1 MCEKIMFTKER
12 KAMLTIIRKTLLVT
26 AVVVGSI
33 STVMTVAPHVFA
45 QETITPVNE
54 GSALL
59 EYEQNTIE
67 VIDTY
72 GSSVVAIT
80 VEVQGEQQ
88 NPADFL
94 RQVPEQFREFFNL
107 PENFDPENMP
117 DMPTPPRQGSGS
129 GFVVNDEGQIVTNYH
144 VVRAA
149 LEEASVEMLE
159 GAEIRVIF
167 PGNNE
172 EAPVRVVGANAL
184 YDIALLELENAA
196 DLPDNLLPI
205 PVSDSEGVRVG
216 QKTIAIGNP
225 FGFESTV
232 TVGIVSGIGRNLP
245 GVGEINVPLLQTDAA
260 INPGNSGGPLLNSR
274 GELIGIN
281 TAIIPQVGFGGQR
294 GNLGIGFAV
303 PSNILATNLEEL
315 QAGIFSDIDSR
326 PRLGVIIRDVNA
338 YPEEVRDNLNLPESG
353 VAVIEV
359 QPGSAAET
367 AGLQGA
373 NFEVTVGGQTIPA
386 GGDVIVA
393 VNGQDITNA
402 SEIQD
407 IVFGSQRG
415 DTLDVTVW
423 RDGEEQTIPVTLEVV
438 PSDN

>member
-1 MCEKIMFTKER
+1 
-12 KAMLTIIRKTLLVT
+12 MLAIFRKTLLLT
-26 AVVVGSI
+26 AIAVGSI
-33 STVMTVAPHVFA
+33 STVMMVAPHVFA
-45 QETITPVNE
+45 QETITPIDE
-54 GSALL
+54 ASALL
-59 EYEQNTIE
+59 EYERNTID
-67 VIDTY
+67 VIETY
-72 GSSVVAIT
+72 GSSVVAIA

-88 NPADFL
+88 NPGDFL

-107 PENFDPENMP
+107 PEDFDPEDPENMP

-129 GFVVNDEGQIVTNYH
+129 GFVVNGEGQIVTNYH

-149 LEEASVEMLE
+149 LEERSVEMLE
-159 GAEIRVIF
+159 GATITVIF
-167 PGNNE
+167 PGNDAE
-172 EAPVRVVGANAL
+172 VPVRVVGANAL
-184 YDIALLELENAA
+184 YDIALLELEDST
-196 DLPDNLLPI
+196 DLPDSLLPI

-232 TVGIVSGIGRNLP
+232 TVGIVSGVGRNLP

-303 PSNILATNLEEL
+303 PSNILAANLAEL
-315 QAGIFSDIDSR
+315 QAGTFSDIDSR
-326 PRLGVIIRDVNA
+326 PRLGVIIREVDA
-338 YPEEVRDNLNLPESG
+338 YPDQVRSNLNLPDSG
-353 VAVIEV
+353 VAIIEV
-359 QPGSAAET
+359 QPGSAAEA

-373 NFEVTVGGQTIPA
+373 DFEVTANGQTIPA

-393 VNGQDITNA
+393 VNGQDITSA

-415 DTLDVTVW
+415 DTLDVTIL
-423 RDGEEQTIPVTLEVV
+423 RDGQEQTIPVTLEVV
-438 PSDN
+438 PGNS

>member
-1 MCEKIMFTKER
+1 
-12 KAMLTIIRKTLLVT
+12 MLAIFRKTLLVT
-26 AVVVGSI
+26 AIAIGSI

-45 QETITPVNE
+45 QEVAQETITPIDE
-54 GSALL
+54 ASALL
-59 EYEQNTIE
+59 EYERNTIDIIE
-67 VIDTY
+67 TY
-72 GSSVVAIT
+72 GSSVVAIA

-94 RQVPEQFREFFNL
+94 RQVPEQFQEFFNL
-107 PENFDPENMP
+107 PEDFDPENMP
-117 DMPTPPRQGSGS
+117 DMPVPPRQGSGS

-149 LEEASVEMLE
+149 LEERSVEMLE
-159 GAEIRVIF
+159 GATITVIF
-167 PGNNE
+167 PGNDE
-172 EAPVRVVGANAL
+172 EIPVRVVGANAL
-184 YDIALLELENAA
+184 YDIALLELEDPA
-196 DLPDNLLPI
+196 DLPDSLQPI

-232 TVGIVSGIGRNLP
+232 TVGIVSGVGRNLP

-303 PSNILATNLEEL
+303 PSNILAANLAEL
-315 QAGIFSDIDSR
+315 QAGTFSDIDSR
-326 PRLGVIIRDVNA
+326 PRLGVIIREVDA
-338 YPEEVRDNLNLPESG
+338 YPEQVRGNLNLPDNG
-353 VAVIEV
+353 VAIIEV
-359 QPGSAAET
+359 QPGSAAEA

-373 NFEVTVGGQTIPA
+373 DFEVTVGGQTIPA

-393 VNGQDITNA
+393 VNGQEITSA

-415 DTLDVTVW
+415 DTLDVTIL
-423 RDGEEQTIPVTLEVV
+423 RDGQEQTIPVTLEVV
-438 PSDN
+438 PSNT